1 MIVSALAYVL
11 VVYTALAASLP
22 AQALSK
28 PIAKSSSSELLFQF
42 KYICSTA
49 LYRIFRARINFVLV
63 AKFFRFCGDTHG
75 KDHLEIGGLSV

>member
-28 PIAKSSSSELLFQF
+28 PIAKSSSSELLFSLNTVGSGFCCF
-42 KYICSTA
+42 K
-49 LYRIFRARINFVLV
+49 
-63 AKFFRFCGDTHG
+63 G
-75 KDHLEIGGLSV
+75 KIVV